1 MAEVGELSFESLTFG
16 GDGGDDDREENESFD
31 KSEGTGEEEKYVM
44 FISAEDYNDKLN
56 PQTVMK
62 IAEAFGPL
70 KTTNFREKQSF
81 GFLQFNEEVAY
92 EKALEK
98 LNGLEL
104 DGTRLSVERVRRI
117 TPGRDPRTHN
127 PNSEFKTATLV
138 LKNLP
143 FQLKQEKLE
152 ELLTSY
158 EVKPLNVSYLYDGTG
173 MFRGMAFVK
182 YKEVEHAAKVFGK
195 LNGYDISGRKIRVE
209 YKRLV
214 KEPENAADEEK
225 KLGDALKSFNT
236 NPQLHELAFPA
247 GSSYQKKTLR
257 QIAEKMGLGHFTS
270 GDFIVIKKKD
280 DHRTEHRDIPKK
292 QQHDTE
298 HKSDSFKDKG
308 KPIQGRRRTGSESN
322 PRNSFGASPDDKF
335 MSASPHKFSGDKQ
348 MSSSR
353 SVGTSPFMKP
363 MTLTAVSPSSL
374 GTSPTYKNSVAIL
387 HRIEGGGMQ
396 PIRQPRGPDGS
407 NGFSEEYQKNRAKS
421 LK

>member
-16 GDGGDDDREENESFD
+16 GDDNREENESFD
-31 KSEGTGEEEKYVM
+31 NSEGSGEDEKYVM
-44 FISAEDYNDKLN
+44 FLSAEDYNDKLN

-62 IAEAFGPL
+62 IAEACGPL

-81 GFLQFNEEVAY
+81 GFLQFTDEVSY
-92 EKALEK
+92 EKAIEK
-98 LNGLEL
+98 FGGLEL
-104 DGTRLSVERVRRI
+104 DGTKISVERVNRI
-117 TPGRDPRTHN
+117 TPGRDPRTHD
-127 PNSEFKTATLV
+127 PNSDFKTATLV

-152 ELLTSY
+152 ELLASFD
-158 EVKPLNVSYLYDGTG
+158 VKPLNVSYLYDGTG

-182 YKEVEHAAKVFGK
+182 YKEVDHASKVFAK

-225 KLGDALKSFNT
+225 KLGDALKSFN
-236 NPQLHELAFPA
+236 NNGQLHELAFPA

-270 GDFIVIKKKD
+270 GDFIVIKKKE
-280 DHRTEHRDIPKK
+280 DHRTDHRDIPKK

-298 HKSDSFKDKG
+298 HKPDSFKDKG
-308 KPIQGRRRTGSESN
+308 KPIQGRRRSESGSN

-335 MSASPHKFSGDKQ
+335 LSASPHKFTDKQ
-348 MSSSR
+348 SSR
-353 SVGTSPFMKP
+353 SVGTSPFLKP
-363 MTLTAVSPSSL
+363 MTLTSVSPSSL

-387 HRIEGGGMQ
+387 HRVEGGGMQ
-396 PIRQPRGPDGS
+396 PVRQPRGPDGT
-407 NGFSEEYQKNRAKS
+407 NGFSDEYQKNRSKLS
-421 LK
+421 K